1 MKVTVSE
8 TQTNLQES
16 KPKVSATYL
25 LAEGDRPYE
34 YMRWH
39 ATASD
44 KDVAMVLA
52 KQAAVKALEAY
63 LEKIGKTVKTSV
75 KPTVKPSG
83 KAVK

>member
-1 MKVTVSE
+1 
-8 TQTNLQES
+8 
-16 KPKVSATYL
+16 
-25 LAEGDRPYE
+25 
-34 YMRWH
+34 MRWH

-83 KAVK
+83 KVAK